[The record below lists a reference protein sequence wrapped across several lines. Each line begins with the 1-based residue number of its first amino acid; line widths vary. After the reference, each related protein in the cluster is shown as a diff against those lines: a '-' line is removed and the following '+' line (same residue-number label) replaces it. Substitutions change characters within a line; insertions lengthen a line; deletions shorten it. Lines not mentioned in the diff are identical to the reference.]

1 MVNPLA
7 FGIVYTRPTFL
18 FCDNRSTLHIA
29 ANPIFHERIK
39 HIEIDCHIVR
49 EKLHLGFIKLL
60 PIASTQQLTD
70 IYTKVLPPGA
80 FNFL

>member
-7 FGIVYTRPTFL
+7 FGIVYTRPAFL
-18 FCDNRSTLHIA
+18 LCDNRSALHIA
-29 ANPIFHERIK
+29 ANPIFHERKK
-39 HIEIDCHIVR
+39 HVEIDCHIMR
-49 EKLHLGFIKLL
+49 EKLHSVFIKLL
-60 PIASTQQLTD
+60 SIASTQQLSY